1 MLALT
6 WDFRTFSGLEKIT
19 QFLVDRLE
27 SARPSA
33 FAIRNDAY
41 LGLQRPYPD
50 LAWINLF
57 FDFETSVGIAFGI
70 ARLIPNASG
79 EWKAHTVYTN
89 LEDLKEFPEKVG
101 KFRKQTPNHGKWV
114 DDRKREVEFA
124 DKPPV
129 VLVIGGGQNGLEVAA
144 RLKALDVSTLLVEKN
159 GRIGDNWR
167 NRYDSHLHGPFMR
180 QQ

>member
-19 QFLVDRLE
+19 QFLVDRLG

-33 FAIRNDAY
+33 FAIRDDAY

-70 ARLIPNASG
+70 ARLIPDASG

-101 KFRKQTPNHGKWV
+101 KFRKQTPNHGKWI

-144 RLKALDVSTLLVEKN
+144 RLKALDVSTLLIEKN
-159 GRIGDNWR
+159 ARIGDNWR
-167 NRYDSHLHGPFMR
+167 NRY
-180 QQ
+180 